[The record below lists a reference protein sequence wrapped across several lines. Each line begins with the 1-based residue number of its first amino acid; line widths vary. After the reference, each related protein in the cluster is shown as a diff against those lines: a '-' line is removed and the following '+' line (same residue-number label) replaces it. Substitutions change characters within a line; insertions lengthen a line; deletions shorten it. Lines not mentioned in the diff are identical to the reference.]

1 MTCVLDFN
9 EALAHLKPDLSVH
22 VAPLAGVEIHLSKA
36 LLDQYLFEI
45 ASHMLNPLLLPVGKD
60 LHRPEQTALPEV
72 EQLLLTEGNDV
83 RLLSLFLF
91 VFDVGLQDN
100 HA

>member
-1 MTCVLDFN
+1 
-9 EALAHLKPDLSVH
+9 
-22 VAPLAGVEIHLSKA
+22 
-36 LLDQYLFEI
+36 
-45 ASHMLNPLLLPVGKD
+45 MLNPLLLPVGKD

-83 RLLSLFLF
+83 RLLSFFLL